1 MDYIITDWL
10 DKAVTCATVRPRGK
24 IVVVTFRGKIYRI
37 NAADLAVYEELVAMY
52 RITKEAYE
60 SRQRARRK

>member
-24 IVVVTFRGKIYRI
+24 IVVVTFKGKVYRI

-52 RITKEAYE
+52 ETKKELE
-60 SRQRARRK
+60 KGRQRQRC